1 MGVALALAERTRGR
15 TAPNPNVGC
24 VIVKDGRVVGRGWT
38 QPGGRPHA
46 EAMALAEAGEAAR
59 DATAYVTLEPCAHV
73 SPRGPACSDL
83 LVSAGVAQ
91 VVAAL
96 EDSDARTAGTGF
108 ARLEAA
114 GIAVSTGLRAAE
126 ARRSMAGFLTRRAF
140 GRPRVTLK
148 LATSLD
154 GCIAMA
160 DGTSRW
166 ITGPQARAHAH
177 LERSRHEAILV
188 GRGTFEAD
196 APKLDVRLAGLEARA
211 PRRVMLSSTL
221 AGVDPGSRPLSN
233 AAPIGRAAATADFT
247 TAGLTAAAPAATL
260 PAAMLQPA
268 PMRHFAAI
276 RHPSEGWGL
285 AVGESDLAP
294 QGDPSLRWGDEGN
307 GGDRDEGF
315 GPGNEDPAAGWTIIA
330 RPADIASL
338 DGVDHI
344 LVEGGAQTAA
354 AFLAADLVDR
364 LLLYRAPILIG
375 GGKPAIGDIGIDLS
389 AAHGR
394 WVAVDARQLG
404 SDRLEVYERAR
415 SD

>member
-24 VIVKDGRVVGRGWT
+24 VIVRDSRVVGRGWT
-38 QPGGRPHA
+38 QAGGRPHA
-46 EAMALAEAGEAAR
+46 EAMALRQAGDAAAG
-59 DATAYVTLEPCAHV
+59 ATAYVTLEPCAHV

-83 LVSAGVAQ
+83 LIAAGVAR
-91 VVAAL
+91 VVAAIG
-96 EDSDARTAGTGF
+96 DPDPRTAGAGF
-108 ARLEAA
+108 ARLGAA
-114 GIAVSTGLRAAE
+114 GIAVETGTRADE
-126 ARRSMAGFLTRRAF
+126 AGRSMAGFLGRRRFA
-140 GRPRVTLK
+140 RPQVTLK

-188 GRGTFEAD
+188 GRGTVEAD
-196 APKLDVRLAGLEARA
+196 APTLDVRLEGLEERA
-211 PRRVMLSSTL
+211 PRRVMLSSTH
-221 AGVDPGSRPLSN
+221 ASP
-233 AAPIGRAAATADFT
+233 
-247 TAGLTAAAPAATL
+247 
-260 PAAMLQPA
+260 
-268 PMRHFAAI
+268 

-285 AVGESDLAP
+285 SVGESESAP
-294 QGDPSLRWGDEGN
+294 QGDPSFRWGDGLREWGN
-307 GGDRDEGF
+307 GMG
-315 GPGNEDPAAGWTIIA
+315 EDWAVIA
-330 RPADIASL
+330 SPADIATL

-375 GGKPAIGDIGIDLS
+375 AGKPAIGDIGIDLS

-394 WVAVDARQLG
+394 WAAIDARQLG